1 MLVVNVKSNMAE
13 IAADFAKET
22 DDIRRNASR
31 ALNTAIRGVRTDG
44 GRELRKRY
52 PKLKLRDINDLINL
66 RFSSPDNLQSELNAK
81 GRALSLMRFQVGETN
96 KIGGG
101 VTVTVKGQR
110 KFIPHAWVATMRSS
124 KGDDYQVI
132 MIRDMKDGGK
142 VKVLKTINIPDALSI
157 EEVQKVLLDA
167 GEGRFDAE
175 FIRLMERK

>member
-1 MLVVNVKSNMAE
+1 MLTVNVKSNMAD

-52 PKLKLRDINDLINL
+52 PKLKLKDVNDLINL
-66 RFSSPDNLQSELNAK
+66 RFSSPAILQAELNAK
-81 GRALSLMRFQVGETN
+81 GRPLSLMRFQVGETK

-110 KFIPHAWVATMRSS
+110 KFIPHAWVQTLKNNR
-124 KGDDYQVI
+124 GDDYQVI
-132 MIRDMKDGGK
+132 MIRDVRRGGK

-157 EEVQKVLLDA
+157 EEVQKVLIDA